1 MLWLWVEV
9 DRLTF
14 EAGVDVGHQV
24 LEFEVVVLADCD
36 QESADYKEFAEEQ
49 SPDSVLERFVQH
61 ELVKVEQNVVDP
73 AEKKDGL
80 VVLKFLVEEFENALA
95 GAGVVFD
102 LVILEDQVGQKV
114 WFLQPFLKCQIEV

>member
-1 MLWLWVEV
+1 M
-9 DRLTF
+9 
-14 EAGVDVGHQV
+14 
-24 LEFEVVVLADCD
+24 
-36 QESADYKEFAEEQ
+36 
-49 SPDSVLERFVQH
+49 
-61 ELVKVEQNVVDP
+61 VKVEQNVVEP

-80 VVLKFLVEEFENALA
+80 VVLKFLLEEFENALA